1 MQEVVLEVELGSTY
15 LGAPRMLQPLNNQSP
30 AIGLLAIGLLARG
43 QMHEQC
49 LWWPDSLVR
58 ISRDSR

>member
-15 LGAPRMLQPLNNQSP
+15 LGAPRMLQPRNNYFP
-30 AIGLLAIGLLARG
+30 AIGLLARG

-49 LWWPDSLVR
+49 LWWADGLVGTPDSVNP
-58 ISRDSR
+58 